1 MESLQEAAKLPANS
15 TEPKLFQNKLAYTE
29 DNDMHAKSTQRV
41 NAHTLAINV
50 PLSMYAP
57 ATQPFSEH
65 LKPLPFML

>member
-15 TEPKLFQNKLAYTE
+15 TKPKLLQNKLAYTE
-29 DNDMHAKSTQRV
+29 DNDMHVSTQRV